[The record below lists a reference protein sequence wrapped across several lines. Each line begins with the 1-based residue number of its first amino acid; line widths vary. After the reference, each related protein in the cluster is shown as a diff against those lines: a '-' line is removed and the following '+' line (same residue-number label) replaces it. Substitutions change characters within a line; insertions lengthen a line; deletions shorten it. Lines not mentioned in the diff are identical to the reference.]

1 MNSLDYEEGV
11 KHLLKV
17 EPAFK
22 NIIPKTKISFFLRP
36 EGFEGMASLIIEQQL
51 SVKAAD
57 TIKKRVFGLMTKI
70 ASRNYLNLS
79 QDSLK
84 ACGLSRQK
92 INYLSIVANAEISG
106 DLNYEAISIMSDND
120 AQKELCKLKGI
131 GPWTADCYLM
141 ACLGRPDIWPV
152 GDIGLQEGVRRLKHL
167 KERPTIEDMT
177 SIASDWRPF
186 RSIAANILW
195 ADYD

>member
-1 MNSLDYEEGV
+1 
-11 KHLLKV
+11 
-17 EPAFK
+17 
-22 NIIPKTKISFFLRP
+22 
-36 EGFEGMASLIIEQQL
+36 MASLIIEQQL
-51 SVKAAD
+51 SVKAAN
-57 TIKKRVFGLMTKI
+57 TIKKRVFDLMTKI
-70 ASRNYLNLS
+70 DSKNYLNLS
-79 QDSLK
+79 QESLK

-92 INYLSIVANAEISG
+92 INYLGIVANAEIKG
-106 DLNYEAISIMSDND
+106 DLNYEAISRMSDTD

>member
-22 NIIPKTKISFFLRP
+22 SIIPKTEISFFLRP
-36 EGFEGMASLIIEQQL
+36 EGFERMASLIIEQQL
-51 SVKAAD
+51 SVKAAN
-57 TIKKRVFGLMTKI
+57 TIKKRVFDLMTKI
-70 ASRNYLNLS
+70 DSKNYLNLS
-79 QDSLK
+79 QESLK

-92 INYLSIVANAEISG
+92 INYLGIVANAEIKG
-106 DLNYEAISIMSDND
+106 DLNYQVISIMSDTD

>member
-22 NIIPKTKISFFLRP
+22 NIIPKTEISFFLRP

-51 SVKAAD
+51 SVKAAN
-57 TIKKRVFGLMTKI
+57 TIKKRVFHLMRKI
-70 ASRNYLNLS
+70 DSKNFLNLS

-92 INYLSIVANAEISG
+92 INYLAIVADAEING
-106 DLNYEAISIMSDND
+106 DLNYAGISIMSDID

>member
-22 NIIPKTKISFFLRP
+22 NIIPKTEISFFLRP

-51 SVKAAD
+51 SVKAAN
-57 TIKKRVFGLMTKI
+57 TIKKRVFHLMRKI
-70 ASRNYLNLS
+70 DSKNFLNLS

-92 INYLSIVANAEISG
+92 INYLGIVASAEIKG
-106 DLNYEAISIMSDND
+106 DLNYETISIMSDTD

>member
-1 MNSLDYEEGV
+1 MNSLDYQEGV

-22 NIIPKTKISFFLRP
+22 NIIPKTRISFFLRP

-57 TIKKRVFGLMTKI
+57 TIKKRVFALMAKVN
-70 ASRNYLNLS
+70 SKNYLNLS
-79 QDSLK
+79 QNSLK

-92 INYLSIVANAEISG
+92 IEYLSIVAEAEIYG
-106 DLNYEAISIMSDND
+106 DLSYEAISKMSDTD
-120 AQKELCKLKGI
+120 AQQELCKLKGI

-141 ACLGRPDIWPV
+141 ASLGRSDIWPA